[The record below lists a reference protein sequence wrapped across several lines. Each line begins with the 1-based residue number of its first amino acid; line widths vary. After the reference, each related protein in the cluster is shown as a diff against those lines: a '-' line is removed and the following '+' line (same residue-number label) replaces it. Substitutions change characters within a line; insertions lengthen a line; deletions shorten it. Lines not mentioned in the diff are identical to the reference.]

1 MAVPVSFRPLSLAAI
16 RANPWRVVFLF
27 VSLLAFVGSFAVAAL
42 RQPWRDLLGGA
53 LTAEIFAFG
62 CAWTK
67 WTRESSAAITDK

>member
-1 MAVPVSFRPLSLAAI
+1 M
-16 RANPWRVVFLF
+16 FLF
-27 VSLLAFVGSFAVAAL
+27 VSLLACVGSFAVAAL

-67 WTRESSAAITDK
+67 WTRESSAAVTDK

>member
-1 MAVPVSFRPLSLAAI
+1 MSFSPLSLAAI
-16 RANPWRVVFLF
+16 RANPRRVVFLF

-53 LTAEIFAFG
+53 LTAEMFAFV

-67 WTRESSAAITDK
+67 WTRDSSAAVADK